1 MNFTYL
7 GLMMIFNYIRVS
19 TVEQNTER
27 QLKNIACDRIYE
39 EKISGKDTN
48 RPQLQAMLSNIR
60 SGDVIN
66 IHEMSRL
73 ARNTRDLLNLVEEIT
88 SKGATVVFHKENLV
102 FKGNEKQDPYQKM
115 MMTMLGAVAELE
127 RSILLERQREGIAI
141 AKAKGKY
148 KGGKN
153 KLTEEQIAELNM
165 LHTQGMPIVRIA
177 KQFKITRPTVY
188 GYLRN
193 EK

>member
-1 MNFTYL
+1 
-7 GLMMIFNYIRVS
+7 MMIFNYIRVS

-27 QLKNIACDRIYE
+27 QLKDIACDRIYE

-60 SGDVIN
+60 SEDIIN

-88 SKGATVVFHKENLV
+88 SKGATVVFHKENLT

-127 RSILLERQREGIAI
+127 RNLILERQREGIAL
-141 AKAKGKY
+141 AKLHGKY
-148 KGGKN
+148 KGGQH
-153 KLTEEQIAELNM
+153 KLTNEQAEEIKALVNNR
-165 LHTQGMPIVRIA
+165 TPITAIA
-177 KQFKITRPTVY
+177 KQFNVSRRTIY
-188 GYLRN
+188 NYL
-193 EK
+193 

>member
-1 MNFTYL
+1 
-7 GLMMIFNYIRVS
+7 MMIFNYIRVS

>member
-1 MNFTYL
+1 
-7 GLMMIFNYIRVS
+7 MIFNYIRVS
-19 TVEQNTER
+19 TIEQNTER
-27 QLKNIACDRIYE
+27 QLKDIPCDRVYE

-60 SGDVIN
+60 VGDIIN

-73 ARNTRDLLNLVEEIT
+73 ARNTRDLLNLVEDIT
-88 SKGATVVFHKENLV
+88 SKGATIIFHKENLT
-102 FKGNEKQDPYQKM
+102 FRGDGKQDPYQKM

-153 KLTEEQIAELNM
+153 KLVDTQIAELNV
-165 LHTQGMPIVRIA
+165 LYKQGIPVARIA
-177 KQFKITRPTVY
+177 KQFKVSRPTVY
-188 GYLRN
+188 SYLKKDN
-193 EK
+193 I

>member
-1 MNFTYL
+1 
-7 GLMMIFNYIRVS
+7 MIFNYIRVS
-19 TVEQNTER
+19 TIEQNTER
-27 QLKNIACDRIYE
+27 QLRDVVCDRVYE
-39 EKISGKDTN
+39 EKVSGKDTN

-60 SGDVIN
+60 AGDIIN

-88 SKGATVVFHKENLV
+88 SKGATVVFHKENLT

-115 MMTMLGAVAELE
+115 MMTMLE
-127 RSILLERQREGIAI
+127 RSILLERQREGIAV

-153 KLTEEQIAELNM
+153 KLTDEQVAELNT
-165 LHTQGMPIVRIA
+165 LHKQGMPIARIA
-177 KQFKITRPTVY
+177 KHFKITRPTVY
-188 GYLRN
+188 SYLKN
-193 EK
+193 

>member
-1 MNFTYL
+1 
-7 GLMMIFNYIRVS
+7 MIFNYIRVS

-27 QLKNIACDRIYE
+27 QLRDVVCDRVYE
-39 EKISGKDTN
+39 EKVSGKDTN

-60 SGDVIN
+60 SGDIIN

-73 ARNTRDLLNLVEEIT
+73 ARNTRDLLNLVEDIT
-88 SKGATVVFHKENLV
+88 SKGATIIFHKENLT
-102 FKGNEKQDPYQKM
+102 FKGDEKQDPYQKM

-127 RSILLERQREGIAI
+127 RSILLERQREGIAV
-141 AKAKGKY
+141 AKMNGKY

-153 KLTEEQIAELNM
+153 KLSDEQVAELNA
-165 LHTQGMPIVRIA
+165 LHKQGLPIARIA

-188 GYLRN
+188 SYLKN
-193 EK
+193 EEKQND

>member
-1 MNFTYL
+1 
-7 GLMMIFNYIRVS
+7 MIFNYIRVS
-19 TVEQNTER
+19 TIEQNTER
-27 QLKNIACDRIYE
+27 QLRDVVCDRVYE

-60 SGDVIN
+60 SGDIIN

-88 SKGATVVFHKENLV
+88 SKGATIIFHKENIT
-102 FKGNEKQDPYQKM
+102 FKGNEKQEPYQKM

-127 RSILLERQREGIAI
+127 RNLILVRQREGIAL
-141 AKAKGKY
+141 AKLHNKY
-148 KGGKN
+148 KGGQP
-153 KLTEEQIAELNM
+153 KLTAEQVTELTT
-165 LHTQGMPIVRIA
+165 LYKQGMPIARIA

-188 GYLRN
+188 SYLKN
-193 EK
+193 EEK